1 MAKVVASL
9 SEQAWITDSAM
20 ILNNLMSYYILTD
33 SAQSVMFQDKL
44 INLPFTYYKFISDP
58 VGMNAA
64 VKTDLDTLL
73 SRYFPVVDVTT
84 EVKQLTN
91 TRFGILL
98 YASVIDEESNRIEL
112 AKVTEISTTGLRKV
126 IEVSNNGDGR
136 AYLGSMV

>member
-9 SEQAWITDSAM
+9 SEQAWITDSAK

-33 SAQSVMFQDKL
+33 SSQSVMFQDKL
-44 INLPFTYYKFISDP
+44 INLPFTYYKFINDP

-126 IEVSNNGDGR
+126 IDVSNNGDGR